1 MLEKKR
7 LAGVL
12 AHCTALSHLDLSLNQ
27 SGAGQEKISVI
38 VCEAFGVFFFH
49 PVGLTWEATAM
60 ADKVVALQKR

>member
-27 SGAGQEKISVI
+27 SGAGGEKISVI
-38 VCEAFGVFFFH
+38 ESAKRLFFFFS
-49 PVGLTWEATAM
+49 VGITLGGYGYGG
-60 ADKVVALQKR
+60 